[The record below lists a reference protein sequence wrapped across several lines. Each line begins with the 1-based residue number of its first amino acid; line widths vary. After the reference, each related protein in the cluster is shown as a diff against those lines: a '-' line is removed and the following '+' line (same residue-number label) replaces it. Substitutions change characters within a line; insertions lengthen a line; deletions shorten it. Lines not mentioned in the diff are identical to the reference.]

1 MNSPQGLTDEIRVAA
16 RKLRKAT
23 EGTTQAVSDA
33 VSFKRRTMT
42 TVEVIWTE
50 DMTLSFLEDNIERA
64 GAEGHIAR
72 LLANQFGNDLNDLA
86 WNGDDSLTTTAVFH
100 TINKG
105 WFKLASADSDVTK
118 LDFATTASG
127 GPFTTSNTAVDALK
141 LTWKN
146 LPVKFKGRPDMV
158 FWTSIP
164 FAEAYANMVAARLTG
179 LGDQTL
185 INGLPSLRYFGMP
198 LVPEPHFTGTTTPDL
213 SGDKIMFTPAANLF
227 HGIQRSITVDSMW
240 QPRLR
245 VVEYTITARNDYEY
259 GTGEAI
265 VTAKGLPSNLR

>member
-1 MNSPQGLTDEIRVAA
+1 ML
-16 RKLRKAT
+16 
-23 EGTTQAVSDA
+23 
-33 VSFKRRTMT
+33 KR
-42 TVEVIWTE
+42 
-50 DMTLSFLEDNIERA
+50 
-64 GAEGHIAR
+64 
-72 LLANQFGNDLNDLA
+72 
-86 WNGDDSLTTTAVFH
+86 SLTVVSLVFVLYFTT
-100 TINKG
+100 
-105 WFKLASADSDVTK
+105 
-118 LDFATTASG
+118 SG

-141 LTWKN
+141 LIWKN
-146 LPVKFKGRPDMV
+146 LPVKFKGRPDML
-158 FWTSIP
+158 FWCSIP
-164 FAEAYANMVAARLTG
+164 FAEAYANMVAARLTQ

-185 INGLPSLRYFGMP
+185 ISGLPSLRYFGMP